1 MTTTPTP
8 QRALRLAVACC
19 VLLLSGAF
27 LTAGGLLTGPL
38 HDRDGLSRSAIGGV
52 LALTTV
58 LYGAAAPLA
67 TGLARRTGLR
77 PVAVVGLALAAGG
90 ALGCV
95 PEPLGPVRFA
105 LCWGG
110 GVGLGCGAVSTAFA
124 ADFAQ
129 RRFRTRRGLVTGV
142 LTSAA
147 VLGQFGLLPLL
158 APLASEGAC
167 GPLLYA
173 LAALG
178 LAGALLALLGLGPDT
193 RPVGGRQRY
202 GGLARRPALWLLAA
216 LFAVCGASTNG
227 VMWNHFTP
235 AAHDH
240 GIPVTT
246 ASALL
251 ALAGLCN
258 VAGTIGS
265 GWLSDRHDP
274 RRLLTVYFAV
284 RALSLV
290 SLPFALGRGAGPEVA
305 AFAVVFGLLDVATV
319 PPVAA
324 LARTHFGCGAPF
336 ALAWVNGAHQAGA
349 ALVSWAAGGVRE
361 ASGAYDLVWLGVGG
375 LCAAAALVPFLGP
388 LAPRTNSPHS
398 RAICG

>member
-1 MTTTPTP
+1 MAGSSHTTTTSGLPSGPRSAARSGNDHDAHP

-58 LYGAAAPLA
+58 LYGATAPLA

-90 ALGCV
+90 TLGCV

-202 GGLARRPALWLLAA
+202 GGSRAARRSGCSPLSSPCAA
-216 LFAVCGASTNG
+216 RPPTASCGTTSRPPRT
-227 VMWNHFTP
+227 
-235 AAHDH
+235 
-240 GIPVTT
+240 TT
-246 ASALL
+246 ASP
-251 ALAGLCN
+251 
-258 VAGTIGS
+258 S
-265 GWLSDRHDP
+265 RRRP
-274 RRLLTVYFAV
+274 RCSR
-284 RALSLV
+284 S
-290 SLPFALGRGAGPEVA
+290 P
-305 AFAVVFGLLDVATV
+305 D
-319 PPVAA
+319 
-324 LARTHFGCGAPF
+324 
-336 ALAWVNGAHQAGA
+336 
-349 ALVSWAAGGVRE
+349 
-361 ASGAYDLVWLGVGG
+361 
-375 LCAAAALVPFLGP
+375 CAM
-388 LAPRTNSPHS
+388 S
-398 RAICG
+398 RARSAPGG